1 MLILLRPT
9 IPIVKKN
16 VRRAFFV
23 CVSCFDCRQAPIEGE
38 RHQKTLML
46 DVEAKVARI
55 SVAESTVNVYE
66 AIKLR
71 LEHLPL

>member
-1 MLILLRPT
+1 
-9 IPIVKKN
+9 
-16 VRRAFFV
+16 
-23 CVSCFDCRQAPIEGE
+23 
-38 RHQKTLML
+38 ML

-71 LEHLPL
+71 LEHLPLERLQARPPPPPPTS